1 MAPPWPV
8 RAPAAWAVAVAE
20 APAKPNWDT
29 AHTGDQ
35 VGAMLKAEF
44 PYLEVRGFD
53 DRDVDIRSV
62 REFAEAI
69 YDMLTDHPNVALTTG
84 ASPNRRPGC
93 RTHTRGV
100 PRPHRQGLPVSGD
113 QPERGPGGRL
123 ASVLPSGARRVGHRV
138 GVLRPDKP
146 VYSTIIHE
154 FGHVMDFA
162 THETAHEKQAA
173 HEKTKQV
180 LHEVHR
186 RTAPDVDYDT
196 WVRQQL
202 SAYSF
207 LDPNKEDR
215 EVEPSEVHP
224 YEVLAE
230 AFTDATLTATT
241 LARRRRRCIN
251 GWSTL

>member
-1 MAPPWPV
+1 
-8 RAPAAWAVAVAE
+8 
-20 APAKPNWDT
+20 
-29 AHTGDQ
+29 
-35 VGAMLKAEF
+35 MLKAEF

-69 YDMLTDHPNVALTTG
+69 YDMLTDHPNVALTTV
-84 ASPNRRPGC
+84 SITKPPPGMSNAYAWC
-93 RTHTRGV
+93 TPAPTGK
-100 PRPHRQGLPVSGD
+100 GYLSAAISLNAD
-113 QPERGPGGRL
+113 L
-123 ASVLPSGARRVGHRV
+123 AADWPAYCQAAQDELDTGWAFS
-138 GVLRPDKP
+138 RPDKP

-196 WVRQQL
+196 WVREQL

-230 AFTDATLTATT
+230 AFTDATLNGNNARETSKALHKLMVDSVNTA
-241 LARRRRRCIN
+241 R
-251 GWSTL
+251 GK